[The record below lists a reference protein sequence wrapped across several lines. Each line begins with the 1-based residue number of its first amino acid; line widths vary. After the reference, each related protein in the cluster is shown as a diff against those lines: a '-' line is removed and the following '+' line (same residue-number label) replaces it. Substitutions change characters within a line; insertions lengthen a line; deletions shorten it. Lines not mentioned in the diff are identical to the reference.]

1 VLSLISRAFTRRMLR
16 CARRLPGGKS
26 PISLVIQLPGTA
38 GRKAISKTI
47 KEAIAVEYDVMM
59 RVRTAAMSDLDPGDV
74 RETIREQLDDFTE
87 LEVVSIEI
95 AP

>member
-1 VLSLISRAFTRRMLR
+1 M
-16 CARRLPGGKS
+16 
-26 PISLVIQLPGTA
+26 
-38 GRKAISKTI
+38 
-47 KEAIAVEYDVMM
+47 EYDVMM